1 MATCYRHPS
10 RETGVS
16 CSNCGRP
23 ICPDCMTTTP
33 VGMRCPECSRQKTVV
48 KTIRNTARRPE
59 VTIALIVI
67 NVIAFLAEGN
77 ITLTGQPSDKIY
89 EEGALIGSFP
99 GLPEIGVA
107 HGQWWRI
114 ITGGFLHENLLHI
127 GFNMYILWILGNMLE
142 PALGR
147 LRFGL
152 IYAVSLLA
160 GSLGALIV
168 TPHSPTVGASG
179 AVFGLMGAAAV
190 EMRSRQIPIMQSG
203 VGGLIL
209 INLIISFTLPG
220 ISWGGHIGGLIGG
233 TLAALAI
240 QFGNRYRSQAL
251 ALGMCV
257 LLGAACFA
265 GAIAVSKS
273 TEVESGVPL
282 RIGETSQRA
291 PRTRPVSEIST
302 SIASADV

>member
-33 VGMRCPECSRQKTVV
+33 VGMRCPECASQRTVV
-48 KTIRNTARRPE
+48 KTIRNVAQRPE
-59 VTIALIVI
+59 VTLALIAI
-67 NVIAFLAEGN
+67 NVVAFLAEGN
-77 ITLTGQPSDKIY
+77 ITITGQPTNKVF
-89 EEGALIGSFP
+89 EEGALVGSFP
-99 GLPEIGVA
+99 GLPEVGIA

-114 ITGGFLHENLLHI
+114 VTGGFLHENLLHI
-127 GFNMYILWILGNMLE
+127 GFNMYILYILGQMLE
-142 PALGR
+142 PVLGR

-190 EMRSRQIPIMQSG
+190 EMRARQIPIMQSG

-233 TLAALAI
+233 AIAALAI
-240 QFGNRYRSQAL
+240 QLGNRYRSQAL
-251 ALGMCV
+251 ALAACV
-257 LLGAACFA
+257 VLGVACFA
-265 GAIAVSKS
+265 GSIAVAKS
-273 TEVESGVPL
+273 TEVESTGTVRLIEP
-282 RIGETSQRA
+282 GQ
-291 PRTRPVSEIST
+291 
-302 SIASADV
+302 

>member
-23 ICPDCMTTTP
+23 ICTDCMTTTP
-33 VGMRCPECSRQKTVV
+33 VGMRCPECARQKTQV
-48 KTIRNTARRPE
+48 KTLRNSQRRPE

-67 NVIAFLAEGN
+67 NVIVFLTEGN
-77 ITLTGQPSDKIY
+77 FTFSGGPTGKIY
-89 EEGALIGSFP
+89 EEGALFGSLK
-99 GLPEIGVA
+99 GLPTLGVA

-114 ITGGFLHENLLHI
+114 VTSGFMHENLIHI
-127 GFNMYILWILGNMLE
+127 GFNMYVLYILGQMLE

-147 LRFGL
+147 LKFGT
-152 IYAVSLLA
+152 IYAVSLLC
-160 GSLGALIV
+160 GSFGALLV

-190 EMRSRQIPIMQSG
+190 EMRARQIPVMQSG

-209 INLIISFTLPG
+209 LNLVISFALPG

-233 TLAALAI
+233 AVAMLVL
-240 QFGNRYRSQAL
+240 QFGARHRRQAL
-251 ALGMCV
+251 ALAGC
-257 LLGAACFA
+257 AAIGVAAFA
-265 GAIAVSKS
+265 GSIAVSKA
-273 TEVESGVPL
+273 TEVE
-282 RIGETSQRA
+282 TTA
-291 PRTRPVSEIST
+291 PTQLIEPGQ
-302 SIASADV
+302 